1 MHVEAA
7 MVGKQL
13 PLQGSRH
20 LQKEDGA
27 GSSQGDAGTLSYN
40 SQAQFLKSGL
50 SWCDLSY
57 PD

>member
-1 MHVEAA
+1 MHAEAA

-13 PLQGSRH
+13 PLQGSHR
-20 LQKEDGA
+20 LQEDGA
-27 GSSQGDAGTLSYN
+27 GGSQGDARTLSYN

-50 SWCDLSY
+50 SWCDLNY

>member
-1 MHVEAA
+1 MHAEAA

-13 PLQGSRH
+13 PLQGSHH
-20 LQKEDGA
+20 LQEEDGA
-27 GSSQGDAGTLSYN
+27 GGSQGDAGTLGQD